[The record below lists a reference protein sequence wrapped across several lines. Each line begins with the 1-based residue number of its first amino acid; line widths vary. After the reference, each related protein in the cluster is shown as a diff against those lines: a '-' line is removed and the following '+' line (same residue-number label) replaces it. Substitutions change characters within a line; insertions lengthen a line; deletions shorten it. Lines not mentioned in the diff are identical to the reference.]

1 MQNMQSANK
10 LCLAP
15 MHTSDAA
22 KHIFQ
27 LRETVQQR
35 LMLIILKHKYQDNK
49 TLWCTKSIKKTY

>member
-49 TLWCTKSIKKTY
+49 TL